1 MATEILKIKRN
12 KFFEKKQGHEL
23 DELKE
28 IQNLI
33 ESYNRISHYHYLLRL
48 KIGVRRAWF

>member
-1 MATEILKIKRN
+1 MATEILEINNN
-12 KFFEKKQGHEL
+12 KLFSKNHEL

-28 IQNLI
+28 IQKLI
-33 ESYNRISHYHYLLRL
+33 ESYNRNYGYHYLLRL